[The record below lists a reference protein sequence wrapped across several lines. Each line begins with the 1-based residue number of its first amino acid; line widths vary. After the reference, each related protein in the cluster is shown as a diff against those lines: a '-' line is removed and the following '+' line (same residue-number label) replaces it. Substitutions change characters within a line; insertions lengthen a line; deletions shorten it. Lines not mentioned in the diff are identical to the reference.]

1 MKLWSG
7 MLSGELDK
15 TAEIFNSSINIDKRL
30 VFEDII
36 GSIAHVKMLGK
47 CKILNEDDT
56 QKIISG
62 LKEIFSEL
70 ESKKMEIDLSYEDI
84 HSFIE
89 GKLIEKIGEVGKK
102 MHTARSRNDQVTTD
116 FRLSL
121 RIERKE
127 VLNLLNEY
135 IKTILKI
142 AKKNTLTIMPGYTH
156 LQAAQPI
163 TFSHHILTYAF
174 MALRDIERLIDFYKR
189 LNQSPL
195 GSCALAT
202 TTYPIDR
209 EFTAKELNFDSIIN
223 NSIDAVSDRDYVLEF
238 HSILAQIS
246 IHLSRLSEEIIIWSS
261 QPFRFISLADE
272 FSTGSSIMPQK
283 KNPDMAEI
291 IRGKSAKIIANMN
304 QAHIMI
310 KGLPL
315 SYSKDL
321 QEDKEPLFESIDNIK
336 MSLNIMS
343 GMLSTM
349 TINKERM
356 FEEAKNGFIN
366 ATDLADYLVSKNMS
380 FRDAHHICAKIV
392 KKCIKSNISLEDLS
406 LEEYKKTSPL
416 FEKDLY
422 DKINLV
428 NCVQNRKVLGGPNS
442 EEVKRQ
448 IKFVEDVLGEIE

>member
-30 VFEDII
+30 VFEDIT

-47 CKILNEDDT
+47 CKILSEEDT
-56 QKIISG
+56 KNIIDG

-70 ESKKMEIDLSYEDI
+70 ESKKLKIDLSYEDI

-89 GKLIEKIGEVGKK
+89 AKLIEKIGEVGKK

-116 FRLSL
+116 FRLCL
-121 RIERKE
+121 RNEHKE
-127 VLNLLNEY
+127 ILELLNQY
-135 IKTILKI
+135 IKSILKI
-142 AKKNTLTIMPGYTH
+142 VKENTLTIMPGYTH

-174 MALRDIERLIDFYKR
+174 MALRDMERLNDFFKR

-195 GSCALAT
+195 GACALAT

-209 EFTAKELNFDSIIN
+209 IFTAKELNFDSIIN

-246 IHLSRLSEEIIIWSS
+246 VHLSRLSEEIIIWSS
-261 QPFRFISLADE
+261 QPFKFINLADE

-283 KNPDMAEI
+283 KNPDMAEL

-304 QAHIMI
+304 QAYIMV

-321 QEDKEPLFESIDNIK
+321 QEDKETLFESIDTIK
-336 MSLNIMS
+336 MSLMIMT

-349 TINKERM
+349 SINKERM
-356 FEEAKNGFIN
+356 FDEAKKGFIN
-366 ATDLADYLVSKNMS
+366 ATDLADYLVGKNIS
-380 FRDAHHICAKIV
+380 FRDAHHICAEIV
-392 KKCIKSNISLEDLS
+392 GKCIKKNISLEDLS
-406 LEEYKKTSPL
+406 LEEYKQISPL

-428 NCVQNRKVLGGPNS
+428 SCVQNRKVLGGPNP

-448 IKFVEDVLGEIE
+448 IKYVKDILEDM